1 MANRLVPGEQ
11 LDKNFQ
17 ANLHYPSKTVQ
28 RKCNFSMRNS
38 HPLPTGMQVI
48 EKSVVDLCLIWN
60 RTKKYNYHSHRIQR
74 IYFPKIIIESQQF
87 NLNKNY
93 LYTNNIGITIKY
105 NVVLNVTWDT
115 EERND
120 KLIRKHFICV

>member
-1 MANRLVPGEQ
+1 
-11 LDKNFQ
+11 
-17 ANLHYPSKTVQ
+17 
-28 RKCNFSMRNS
+28 
-38 HPLPTGMQVI
+38 MQVI

-93 LYTNNIGITIKY
+93 LYTNNIGITIKD

-120 KLIRKHFICV
+120 KLIRKHFIVSKINLNNIGNVY